1 MLHIIHAALR
11 QIPIF
16 EHLDLEKHAKIIQRV
31 TLMYYPAGY
40 TIFRAGDT
48 ADKMYIVKS
57 GEVEIF
63 SEKDGLKKAL
73 AIISQNGFFGEMALI
88 EGKTRN
94 ASAETLAET
103 EVFILDHDTLRDL
116 LADVPEADV
125 TLAEEYIR
133 RRDANG

>member
-16 EHLDLEKHAKIIQRV
+16 EHLDLEKHAKIIERV

-40 TIFRAGDT
+40 TIFREGDV

-63 SEKDGLKKAL
+63 TTSSGSRKAL
-73 AIISQNGFFGEMALI
+73 AIISPGGFFGEMALI

-94 ASAETLAET
+94 ASADTLAET
-103 EVFILDHDTLRDL
+103 EVFMLDHDTLRDL
-116 LADVPEADV
+116 LTDVPEADV
-125 TLAEEYIR
+125 KLAEEYVR